1 LPKGQIPLSKKTW
14 SEGLA
19 AVLPAALRVLNPAL
33 GFADKVSAAA
43 EKLQR
48 EGVARDFV
56 LGTLPCDELP
66 LLGEFGSHGRLLG
79 NVGWIGVESSAAL
92 PAAEI
97 ICDLI
102 EQGRSKGH
110 RLHPQLSPKRFQMI

>member
-1 LPKGQIPLSKKTW
+1 M
-14 SEGLA
+14 
-19 AVLPAALRVLNPAL
+19 
-33 GFADKVSAAA
+33 
-43 EKLQR
+43 LQR
-48 EGVARDFV
+48 EGGAREFV

-79 NVGWIGVESSAAL
+79 NAGWIGVESSAAL

-102 EQGRSKGH
+102 VHGRSKGH
-110 RLHPQLSPKRFQMI
+110 SLHPQLSPKRLQMM